1 MTVTLKENMAYW
13 SLGHIHKFPGR
24 VPFCRK
30 QETVQTLSEIKVLP
44 GKEGEQDVK
53 GTRSKK
59 KAFFIFYAP
68 LHLPQWD
75 MISDPGNKVTVKRLS
90 NFHHL
95 KTQRGFPEAGNVGSH
110 AFFASPLHFWVYKQ
124 GWWHLNIP
132 EMPLWTQI
140 WWPQQGAPSSLLA
153 FPMKEIY
160 HSMDRKP
167 VLTDIC
173 HLDEW
178 PEPSWQENFLLS
190 SIVIYF
196 CNLKI
201 DRDF

>member
-1 MTVTLKENMAYW
+1 
-13 SLGHIHKFPGR
+13 
-24 VPFCRK
+24 
-30 QETVQTLSEIKVLP
+30 
-44 GKEGEQDVK
+44 
-53 GTRSKK
+53 
-59 KAFFIFYAP
+59 
-68 LHLPQWD
+68 

-95 KTQRGFPEAGNVGSH
+95 KTQRGFPYAGTVGSH
-110 AFFASPLHFWVYKQ
+110 AFFALPLHSWVYKQ

-132 EMPLWTQI
+132 ETPLWTQI

-178 PEPSWQENFLLS
+178 PEPSWKENFLLS

-201 DRDF
+201 DRDFSYWEACCFFLSIKDFIYSWHSPEQDSHAWGIWNWNSRVLITVRIFFFTEIV